1 MDAMESDDPQT
12 TVDVREVSH
21 RRRDVDAGSL
31 EHPEKSV

>member
-21 RRRDVDAGSL
+21 HRRDVDAGSL